1 MSRDSFVHLHLHT
14 EYSLLDGSIRMREL
28 MKKAAEFEMPAVA
41 MTDHGNLFG
50 AIEFYQEAQRAGV
63 KPIIGCEVYV
73 APGSHK
79 DRPPSRRESAYHFTL
94 LAENETGYRNLV
106 KLVTAGHLDGFHY
119 APRIDKEMLAAR
131 SEGLIG
137 LSGCLAGEINSAI
150 QANNLEKAK
159 HSAAEYRDIL
169 GAENFF
175 VELHDH
181 GMAEQKMCNVAL
193 VPIARD
199 LGLGLI
205 AANDVHF
212 LRRSDHQA
220 HDVMLCIGTG
230 KMVQDESRMRYLP
243 ELYFKSPTEMRQ
255 LFRDFPEAITNTLHV
270 GERCH
275 LELEF
280 GRSKYPEYPAPAGKT
295 REEYLRDLCYQGLR
309 ARYGERAAADSELT
323 RRLEYELGV
332 LEKTGFVSYLLIVWD
347 FIHFAKE
354 KGIPVGPG
362 RGSAAGSIVAFVLGI
377 TDIDPLQFGLIFE
390 RFLNP
395 DRVSPPD
402 IDVDFCESR
411 RGEVLEYVR
420 QKYGERRVAQI
431 ITFGKLKAKSV
442 VRDVAR
448 VLGWSYGDADRIAKM
463 IPNELNITLDAA
475 ATKNAELKRAIATEP
490 QTKQLFEY
498 AKTLEGRSR
507 NSGVHAAGVVIA
519 DRDLSDYIPLC
530 RDVKGNDVVS
540 QYAMGPLN
548 DLGLLKMDFLGLKT
562 LTVIEDTLALIRK
575 RDADFSL
582 KNIPLDDVSTFAL
595 YNRGETIGLFQM
607 ESGGMTSLS
616 KQFDVKKLD
625 DIIALIALYRPG
637 PMELI
642 PEYVKAKKGI
652 TPIKYLHPLL
662 KDICADTYGVMI
674 YQEQVMAAASKLAGY
689 SLAQADLLRRAMGK
703 KDKEKMAKERKNFI
717 EGCARTNQIPEKKAN
732 AIFDLLEKFAG
743 YGFNKSHSAAYGVI
757 SYQTG
762 YLKAH
767 YPVEFMAGLL
777 SNEINNTDKISVF
790 VAECKRMGI
799 SILPPDLNKSG
810 LKFTPEGSACVPLAE
825 SQNASEDARA
835 TMAIRYGLAA
845 IKNVGEA
852 AMAIAIRE
860 RNERGEFS
868 SLEDFCSR
876 LDSRVANRK
885 MLENLIKAGAFDFT
899 GRDRAELFACIDES
913 LNASAIA
920 QRDRAAGQ
928 VSLFDEETHAATVAR
943 RQPIKPWNEHE
954 KLSFEKE
961 LLGFY
966 VSGHPLDAY
975 AAVFAAKNYRPIA
988 SLGELEDR
996 AQFRIGG
1003 AIVEVE
1009 KKFTKKEGKPFAVV
1023 RLEDLMDTL
1032 EVVVW
1037 NEVYLKVTEILVPGR
1052 VVELKATLD
1061 RRDEMVRATAVE
1073 IKLLA
1078 AATPNGATAKSE
1090 DQISVVRL
1098 RFSSATTGEELR
1110 QVRNILISSPGRHP
1124 VQLLF
1129 DRGNGSSLQL
1139 DAGTEFRVDF
1149 TTDLAKKLAPWL
1161 RASDTNS

>member
-1 MSRDSFVHLHLHT
+1 MPRDSFVHLHLHT
-14 EYSLLDGSIRMREL
+14 EYSLLDGSIRMKEL
-28 MKKAAEFEMPAVA
+28 MKKAAEFKMPAVA

-50 AIEFYQEAQRAGV
+50 AIEFYQEAQHAGI
-63 KPIIGCEVYV
+63 KPIIGCEAYV

-79 DRPPSRRESAYHFTL
+79 DRPPSRRDAAYHFTL

-106 KLVTAGHLDGFHY
+106 KLVTTAHLDGFHY
-119 APRIDKEMLAAR
+119 APRIDKEMLAER
-131 SEGLIG
+131 SAGLIG

-150 QANNLEKAK
+150 QANNIEKAK
-159 HSAAEYRDIL
+159 HSAAEYRDIF
-169 GAENFF
+169 GAESFF
-175 VELHDH
+175 IELHDH
-181 GMAEQKMCNVAL
+181 GMEEQRKCNSAL
-193 VPIARD
+193 PQIARD
-199 LGLGLI
+199 LGVGLV

-230 KMVQDESRMRYLP
+230 KMVQDETRMRYVP
-243 ELYFKSPTEMRQ
+243 ELYFKSPDEMREV
-255 LFRDFPEAITNTLHV
+255 FRDFPEAIENTLKI

-275 LELEF
+275 LDLEF
-280 GRSKYPEYPAPAGKT
+280 GRSKYPEYSVPAGKT
-295 REEYLRDLCYQGLR
+295 REGYLRELCYNGLR
-309 ARYGERAAADSELT
+309 QRYGERAASDPELI
-323 RRLEYELGV
+323 RRLDYELGV
-332 LEKTGFVSYLLIVWD
+332 LEETGFVSYLLIVWD

-354 KGIPVGPG
+354 RGIPVGPG
-362 RGSAAGSIVAFVLGI
+362 RGSAAGSMVAYALGI
-377 TDIDPLQFGLIFE
+377 TDIDPLQYGLLFE

-402 IDVDFCESR
+402 IDVDFCEAR

-442 VRDVAR
+442 VRDVGR
-448 VLGWSYGDADRIAKM
+448 VMGWSYRDADRIAKM
-463 IPNELNITLDAA
+463 IPNELNITLDSAVE
-475 ATKNAELKRAIATEP
+475 KNAELKRAIATEP
-490 QTKQLFEY
+490 ATRQLFDY
-498 AKTLEGRSR
+498 AKVLEGLSR
-507 NSGVHAAGVVIA
+507 NAGVHAAGVVIA

-530 RDVKGNDVVS
+530 RDVKGNDVIS

-575 RDADFSL
+575 REPNFSL
-582 KNIPLDDVSTFAL
+582 KDIPLDDPAAFAL

-616 KQFDVKKLD
+616 KQLDVRKLD

-642 PEYVKAKKGI
+642 PEYVKAKKGV

-662 KDICADTYGVMI
+662 EDICADTYGVMI

-717 EGCARTNQIPEKKAN
+717 EGCARTNKIPEKKAN

-757 SYQTG
+757 SYQTA

-767 YPVEFMAGLL
+767 YSVEFMAGLL
-777 SNEINNTDKISVF
+777 SNEINNTEKISVF
-790 VAECKRMGI
+790 VGECKRMGI
-799 SILPPDLNKSG
+799 SILPPDINKSG
-810 LKFTPEGSACVPLAE
+810 LKFMPETLAGID
-825 SQNASEDARA
+825 DAGA
-835 TMAIRYGLAA
+835 GIIDPGYKAIRYGLAA
-845 IKNVGEA
+845 IKHVGET
-852 AMAIAIRE
+852 AMEAVIRE
-860 RNERGEFS
+860 REHQGAFI
-868 SLEDFCSR
+868 SLEDFCTR

-885 MLENLIKAGAFDFT
+885 MLESLVKSGAFDFV
-899 GRDRAELFACIDES
+899 GQDRAELFGCIDDAVS
-913 LNASAIA
+913 ASVAA
-920 QRDRAAGQ
+920 QRDRLAGQ
-928 VSLFDEETHAATVAR
+928 VSLFDEATASSTSRKRLAR
-943 RQPIKPWNEHE
+943 RWSDHE
-954 KLSFEKE
+954 KLSYEKE

-975 AAVFAAKNYRPIA
+975 ADLIAVKNYRPIT
-988 SLGELEDR
+988 SLGELDDR
-996 AQFRIGG
+996 APFKIAG

-1009 KKFTKKEGKPFAVV
+1009 KKFTRKEGKPFAILRV
-1023 RLEDLMDTL
+1023 EDLTDML

-1037 NEVYLKVTEILVPGR
+1037 NEVYLKVSDALAAGR
-1052 VVELKATLD
+1052 VVEIKGTLD
-1061 RRDEMVRATAVE
+1061 KREEVLRATALE
-1073 IKLLA
+1073 IRLLA
-1078 AATPNGATAKSE
+1078 PIKTNGANEEPTDAR
-1090 DQISVVRL
+1090 QQPAVL
-1098 RFSSATTGEELR
+1098 LQFSPATTGDELR
-1110 QVRNILISSPGRHP
+1110 KVREILVSSPGRRP

-1129 DRGNGSSLQL
+1129 DRANGNSLRL
-1139 DAGTEFRVDF
+1139 DVGTDFRVTLTPDMEE
-1149 TTDLAKKLAPWL
+1149 KLSRWL
-1161 RASDTNS
+1161 VR